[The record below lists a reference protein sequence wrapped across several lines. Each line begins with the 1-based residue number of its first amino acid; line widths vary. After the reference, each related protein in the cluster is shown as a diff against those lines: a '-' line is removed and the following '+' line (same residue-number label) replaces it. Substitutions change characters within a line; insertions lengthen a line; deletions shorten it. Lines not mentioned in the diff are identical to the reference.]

1 MSFLAENFV
10 LSAASVAHIQSLKPR
25 FGFNGLGEI
34 VYLRTYSRKK
44 ADGSS
49 ETWNDTVIRVT
60 QGIMSIRKD
69 YFKKHRLAW
78 DDNAWQKYA
87 HQMAVSMFEMYWLP
101 AGRGLWSVG
110 TPIMNKLGSAAAN
123 NCAAVS
129 LVDFVE
135 ACTFF
140 MDALMC
146 GIGVGCDTA
155 WGGRIE
161 QPKSDPVPY
170 VIPDSREGWV
180 ESTRI
185 LINAYIPDKH
195 GKFSLLPIFDYSQ
208 IRPEGTPLK
217 TFGGTASGPGP
228 LIKLHKRLRAY
239 LITYLD
245 YDSMYPG
252 GANPR
257 FGEFNAMIFG
267 LLMDRIRDIEYENMK
282 YEEFEELKKKVM
294 QLARDNPEEKRFDHV
309 RFQASVV
316 TAIGACVVSGNIR
329 RSSEIILG
337 DLDNPV
343 FRNLKNTKL
352 NPEYTTYWMS
362 NNSVHLAKTEDFH
375 ALPQIAERIRDNGE
389 PGIFNQINITRWG
402 RVGRF
407 HAPGDPWTRESE
419 QDQASLCNPCAE
431 IPLESYELCNLA
443 EVFPL
448 RCIQDESTE
457 MTSKKDSISNTAEDV
472 LMEAIEYA
480 TFYTSTLSLLPT
492 HWEATNAVI
501 ARNHRIGVSISGI
514 VDVYEIL
521 KTTELTRLLRAGY
534 RRVREVNTQLSKD
547 AGVPAAIRVTTVK
560 PSGSISLLAGVSPGM
575 NFPTFKR
582 AIRRM
587 RISETSPLVAKLKEA
602 GYPCEKDIDSDNT
615 LVFEFPIDQG
625 HSRPATEVP
634 MWEQF
639 SLLALLQR
647 EWSDNMV
654 SVTIYF
660 NLETEA
666 AQIEHALA
674 QFAPLIKSCSMF
686 PHTKEGVYAQPPYEG
701 INEEEYH
708 RRLNLIKNVNWSFK
722 SDEPEKEGPKYCTNA
737 TCEL

>member
-1 MSFLAENFV
+1 MSFLSELFV
-10 LSAASVAHIQSLKPR
+10 LSDAVKSHIRSLTPR

-44 ADGSS
+44 EDGSF
-49 ETWNDTVIRVT
+49 ENWADTVIRVT
-60 QGIMSIRKD
+60 QGIISIRKD

-78 DDNAWQKYA
+78 NDADWQDYA
-87 HQMAVSMFEMYWLP
+87 HQMAVSMFKMYWLP

-110 TPIMNKLGSAAAN
+110 TPIMDKLGSAAAN

-129 LVDFVE
+129 LANLVE

-140 MDALMC
+140 ADALMC

-155 WGGRIE
+155 WNGRIE
-161 QPKSDPVPY
+161 STASDPEVFI
-170 VIPDSREGWV
+170 IPDSREGWV
-180 ESTRI
+180 ESIRR
-185 LINAYIPDKH
+185 LLNAYIPDKN
-195 GKFSLLPIFDYSQ
+195 GKRCLRPTFDYSA

-217 TFGGTASGPGP
+217 TFGGTASGPAP

-239 LITYLD
+239 LDTYLE
-245 YDSMYPG
+245 YDIYYPG
-252 GANPR
+252 SSNPL
-257 FGEFNAMIFG
+257 FPEFNATVFG
-267 LLMDRIRDIEYENMK
+267 HLMDRTRESDFNHMK
-282 YEEFEELKKKVM
+282 DEEFDKLKTNVM
-294 QLARDNPEEKRFDHV
+294 CLARENPKEKQFNRI

-329 RSSEIILG
+329 RSSELILG
-337 DLDNPV
+337 DLNDPV

-362 NNSVHLAKTEDFH
+362 NNSVHLAETADFH

-389 PGIFNQINITRWG
+389 PGIFNQINIARWG

-407 HAPGDPWTRESE
+407 HAPGDTWTRESE
-419 QDQASLCNPCAE
+419 PDQASLCNPCAE

-457 MTSKKDSISNTAEDV
+457 ITSKQNSISQSAENF
-472 LMEAIEYA
+472 LMKAMEYA
-480 TFYTSTLSLLPT
+480 TFCTSTLSLLPT
-492 HWEATNAVI
+492 HWEETNAVI
-501 ARNHRIGVSISGI
+501 GRNHRIGVSISGI
-514 VDVYEIL
+514 ADVYEIL

-534 RRVREVNTQLSKD
+534 RRVREMNTKLAKE
-547 AGVPAAIRVTTVK
+547 AGVPASIRVTTVK

-575 NFPTFKR
+575 HFPTFKW

-587 RISETSPLVAKLKEA
+587 RISTTSPLAIKLKEA
-602 GYPCEKDIDSDNT
+602 GYQHEKDVYSDNT

-625 HSRPATEVP
+625 YSRPAEQVS

-660 NLETEA
+660 NPETENN
-666 AQIEHALA
+666 QIEHSLA
-674 QFAPLIKSCSMF
+674 QFAPLIKSCSML
-686 PHTKEGVYAQPPYEG
+686 PHTKEGAYAQPPYQG
-701 INEEEYH
+701 STLEEYQ
-708 RRLNLIKNVNWSFK
+708 RRLKTIKTVNWSIK
-722 SDEPEKEGPKYCTNA
+722 SDEPEKEGPKYCTND